1 MQLHLS
7 VGACGTCAASKPTI
21 PTVECNVIA
30 RESIIWLYVPQQVAA
45 CWQTCFGIPLQRVLG
60 RQNTPSSP
68 KRRRRSTCQLHPPLH
83 QGVVQRAVSAVTS
96 TQRHVCELA
105 VEINAWWQQGCNI
118 CLEHWQCRVPLALPP
133 QTPCSLSHCRWNSI
147 APSGLACSTPKVRST
162 IEPVASTAGRTP
174 ACRPLQL
181 KPRSCGGPKGRRAK
195 GIVGAAGRARHS
207 KRDKQGWSHGD
218 AE

>member
-1 MQLHLS
+1 MYRNKLPHVGKHALVYRCNECLAGRIHQALQSGVGGLLVSYTRHCTKASYNVPCRPSRARSVMCANLRWRSMLGGNRVATFVWSIGS
-7 VGACGTCAASKPTI
+7 VGYRWHC
-21 PTVECNVIA
+21 
-30 RESIIWLYVPQQVAA
+30 RL
-45 CWQTCFGIPLQRVLG
+45 R
-60 RQNTPSSP
+60 
-68 KRRRRSTCQLHPPLH
+68 LH
-83 QGVVQRAVSAVTS
+83 A
-96 TQRHVCELA
+96 
-105 VEINAWWQQGCNI
+105 
-118 CLEHWQCRVPLALPP
+118 
-133 QTPCSLSHCRWNSI
+133 LSHCRWNSI